1 MKPAQLMGRL
11 ANGNEA
17 DQGRLV
23 HAVPDDTAHYGHATA
38 ACGAKPGRRSGG
50 WDVDHYT
57 GGSVTCIRCVAK
69 MQRTEIQFGGGEMHK
84 SVRRGLGLSR

>member
-1 MKPAQLMGRL
+1 MKPGSLMGRL

-23 HAVPDDTAHYGHATA
+23 HAVPDTTTQYGLGRA

-50 WDVDHYT
+50 WDVDHYV
-57 GGSVTCIRCVAK
+57 GGGVTCIRCVSRL
-69 MQRTEIQFGGGEMHK
+69 QRAESK
-84 SVRRGLGLSR
+84 

>member
-23 HAVPDDTAHYGHATA
+23 HAVPDSTQHYGHATA

-50 WDVDHYT
+50 WAVDHYV
-57 GGSVTCIRCVAK
+57 GGSVTCVRCVAK
-69 MQRTEIQFGGGEMHK
+69 IGQQ
-84 SVRRGLGLSR
+84 L